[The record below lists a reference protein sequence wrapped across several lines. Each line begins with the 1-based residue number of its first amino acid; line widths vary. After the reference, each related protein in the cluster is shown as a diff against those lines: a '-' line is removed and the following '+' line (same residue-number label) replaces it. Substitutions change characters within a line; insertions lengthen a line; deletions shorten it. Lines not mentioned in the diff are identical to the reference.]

1 MFGLCPE
8 NLEQLVEVGD
18 RVIGHAVLIGL
29 LALVRIEHHGL
40 QAGFPCP
47 EDVTVHVVAD
57 VQRVPGRDFH
67 PVERMLEEPP
77 VGFAVA
83 VVPGHDDRVEVVEQA
98 DPVQFTARVR
108 ALRIGDE
115 SKRVALAQ
123 DIEHLADMRVQAEPA
138 ARDAAGHL
146 GQEQRHLVELG
157 GGQVAGETR
166 LVLIDDAVPD
176 SHRVEFGM
184 LLRTGVLLLAHDPEI
199 QLSDLIAAQIYAL
212 VGEEVRRAAED
223 LVHAFIGLD
232 PDQGAVHVERDRPN
246 IHACILPD
254 RSY

>member
-83 VVPGHDDRVEVVEQA
+83 VVPGHDDRVEVAEQA
-98 DPVQFTARVR
+98 DLVQLTARIA
-108 ALRIGDE
+108 ALRVGDDRE
-115 SKRVALAQ
+115 RIVLAQ
-123 DIEHLADMRVQAEPA
+123 DVEHLTDVRVKAEPPT
-138 ARDAAGHL
+138 RDAAGHL
-146 GQEQRHLVELG
+146 GQEQRHLLELPSWQG
-157 GGQVAGETR
+157 AGEIRRVT
-166 LVLIDDAVPD
+166 LDDAAPD
-176 SHRVEFGM
+176 TGGVEFGV
-184 LLRTGVLLLAHDPEI
+184 LLRAGPQLFLHELEI
-199 QLSDLIAAQIYAL
+199 GITKFVPVQVDAL
-212 VGEEVRRAAED
+212 VGEEVHCGAED
-223 LVHAFIGLD
+223 PLLVVTGQD
-232 PDQGAVHVERDRPN
+232 PDQGAVHVEG
-246 IHACILPD
+246 D
-254 RSY
+254 RSDVHALRQYRS

>member
-1 MFGLCPE
+1 VFGLCPE

-57 VQRVPGRDFH
+57 VQRVPGRDLY
-67 PVERMLEEPP
+67 PVERMLKEPP
-77 VGFAVA
+77 VGLAVA
-83 VVPGHDDRVEVVEQA
+83 VVPGHDDRVEVAEQA

-138 ARDAAGHL
+138 ARDAAAHL
-146 GQEQRHLVELG
+146 GQEQWHLLQLPR
-157 GGQVAGETR
+157 GQGAGESR
-166 LVLIDDAVPD
+166 LVRVDDAPPD
-176 SHRVEFGM
+176 ALGVEFRM
-184 LLRTGVLLLAHDPEI
+184 LLRARVLLLGHDLEI
-199 QLSDLIAAQIYAL
+199 KLPDLLPAQVYAL
-212 VGEEVRRAAED
+212 VGEEVRCGTED
-223 LVHAFIGLD
+223 LFRAVLGLD